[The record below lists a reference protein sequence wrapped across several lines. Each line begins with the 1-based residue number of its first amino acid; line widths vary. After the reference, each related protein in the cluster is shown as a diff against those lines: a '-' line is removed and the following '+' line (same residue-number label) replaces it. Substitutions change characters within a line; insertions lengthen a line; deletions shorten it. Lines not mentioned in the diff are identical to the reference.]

1 MTKGADVS
9 AAVYLH
15 RIGEP
20 FAVAYVHAGEARKA
34 TLVLKP

>member
-1 MTKGADVS
+1 MTKGADLS

-20 FAVAYVHAGEARKA
+20 FAVTYLRAGEPRKA